1 MRGIWPYV
9 GQFIMV
15 YSYAIFAYIIM
26 SWFVSNASGPLRELY
41 RGLTVICEPF
51 LSLFRRV
58 LPPIMLGSGGLDL
71 SPMIALIVLQLLAR
85 VIGNL

>member
-9 GQFIMV
+9 GQLIMV

-41 RGLTVICEPF
+41 RGLAMICEPF

-58 LPPIMLGSGGLDL
+58 LPPLMLGSGGLDL
-71 SPMIALIVLQLLAR
+71 SPMIALIVLQVLAR